1 MKRKFIFLVMLFALL
16 GGVNFSA
23 TAQEQVIE
31 IGNGT
36 LEKYGLPV
44 YEAGTAGY
52 AFASV
57 SQQIYLADE
66 IGVDEA
72 MITSISF
79 QLIAGNNNTRNIAV
93 YMQNTD
99 KSAYTGNY
107 DMINVS
113 ESDIVYDNVFTFGKA
128 NDWVTIVFDNPFEY
142 TGSNIALT
150 VYDKT
155 GTSMGYV
162 YENIDR
168 AYSHSVSEW
177 RGMLYTKSG
186 ASTLDM
192 TALSGYY
199 ASRTYVTGGDNV
211 VNNIKLTYLP
221 SEANINVSE
230 NSVNLGNVRL
240 GSNYWSD
247 KESVSH
253 NIVAK
258 AIGTTISKITCDN
271 DFFTLNYDLNT
282 KPVVLNVSYDKNAS
296 VSGAQNGIITI
307 TSADCDPVF
316 ITVTANP
323 YTPAQGDIWENP
335 IAVTFTDNIFTD
347 SPTGIYDDYKLPG
360 EVTEGSTPD
369 AVYNFTMDEGTL
381 TVNVEGTNATAAIY
395 KAEDLVGNGPSLE
408 NNYGGIVPEPTLQ
421 EMEIHITGETTSTS
435 KYIPFYEY
443 YENSISQQ
451 IYTADEMQVTEGV
464 ITSIAFQKGNS
475 TTYNRTWEIY
485 LCNTDK
491 QSFTG
496 ASDWVN
502 MSAEN
507 LVFSGTVTLPSATG
521 EWLYIELD
529 TPFEYEGENILLCVN
544 DKSGKWYN
552 AQSTFTTYTTTQS
565 RTIYYYRDSTPYD
578 ATNITTSGATMN
590 DVNVV
595 KFNGTF
601 APKSRSLARSTEPQ
615 INGVL
620 FPAGEYYLVAAAED
634 AFTVSIKTGSLPA
647 PGEFAYTAPADGA
660 TEQNNPKLT
669 WEAAQYATKY
679 QVFLGTESTELE
691 LVAEV
696 ETPSYQTEGL
706 LNNTQYFWRV
716 DAVNAIGTT
725 KGMVYSFVTPLDVP
739 QNLVAA
745 NIYEGETTTL
755 TWDAIKNAKYN
766 VYVDGEKVN
775 AEPITATSYE
785 LTGLAY
791 NTSGY
796 NVTVTA
802 VHTLGESPKSAAV
815 NVKVAGKFTLVL
827 NVKNADEEAIADA
840 TVTFNTESFY
850 NEFYELV
857 PAIEAMT
864 TNADGMISI
873 ELPLPCVYG
882 APLYTY
888 SSLGAIVTKESY
900 GTKEYWIYSGV
911 VSNGVVITGEVVLEL
926 AKPAYLE
933 ADSYQLLAGDTLVMA
948 WDAVTGAIGYNIYKG
963 VLNEETYSYDYE
975 LLNEEMLSDT
985 TYTINGVE
993 YGMYVQYA
1001 VTAVYAEL
1009 GESSKT
1015 TTSVSVTGMGE
1026 VEGTVTD
1033 GTNPVKGVKVVLTG
1047 YDETYTERTYNFT
1060 TDAEGKFYGEV
1071 MVGYDYTARA
1081 TRYDY
1086 EDAEQTEIKVEYG
1099 GTTECTI
1106 VMTSYPSATIAVTAT
1121 ESGNNALVSWT
1132 ADYEEYNVY
1141 RRNAETD
1148 AIEKLASNVTLE
1160 EYQDTEWASLEN
1172 GTYQYGV
1179 SAYISEETRGAT
1191 ILYQD
1196 DFESYGGMEVP
1207 TGWTIIGNQ
1216 YNRWFVSANYKN
1228 SGDKALWSYY
1238 MSNGDYYVVMPGQY
1252 NPATTTLSFYY
1263 RNDPYDGET
1272 DKLRVC
1278 YSTSLEG
1285 PWTKLGET
1293 YNSSATVFA
1302 QANVTFEQ
1310 VQESSIYIAF
1320 CLESVYANGV
1330 YIDDIVVTG
1339 VSKKEST
1346 ITWSNELAKKSAL
1359 TFNNE
1364 AKDNDW
1370 SNVDNWDGG
1379 VLPTANDNV
1388 IVAAE
1393 ANINGVVAVNNLTI
1407 SDAKLNVK
1415 SGTLTVNGTITDS
1428 NQYGSLYFE
1437 DGAQIFQNNEGVNA
1451 YFRMKVENPTAW
1463 DESIM
1468 NGWQFISS
1476 PLLGADIASAATKY
1490 DNAYNASDYDLYKYN
1505 GTADL
1510 EWVNHKSG
1518 NFETTFEQGRGYM
1531 YSHQARTIVTL
1542 GGTLN
1547 PARTHEYEVSYTEG
1561 EGNEL
1566 ANLHLLG
1573 NPFTFNMNWAE
1584 VNVTNVYDGF
1594 ATLNAAGD
1602 GYVYATEG
1610 TINVGDGFFV
1620 QATGS
1625 DPAISYEK
1633 TRGSKETAANINV
1646 IARGIA
1652 GEDNV
1657 IINFAGEGEG
1667 FSKLQGFNKDK
1678 ATVFV
1683 ANNGRRYG
1691 IANVDE
1697 NATEVELSFVASQM
1711 GNYSISL
1718 DVNGE
1723 FETVTLVDRFT
1734 GIETNMLLE
1743 DEYNFTATS
1752 RDNANR
1758 FVVRLVNRQQTTDN
1772 SQFVYQS
1779 GEELIL
1785 SIEGTVQIIDMLGR
1799 VVYSN
1804 EHSNGSNRISVSE
1817 FNNAAYVVRVVNEEG
1832 VKSQKVVIY

>member
-23 TAQEQVIE
+23 NAQETETIK
-31 IGNGT
+31 IGSKTNT
-36 LEKYGLPV
+36 DARIPV
-44 YEAGTAGY
+44 HTWYNYSYT
-52 AFASV
+52 
-57 SQQIYLADE
+57 QQIYKASE
-66 IGVDEA
+66 INHAAGDILKIA
-72 MITSISF
+72 FHDYITS
-79 QLIAGNNNTRNIAV
+79 LNRNVRV
-93 YMQNTD
+93 YMKNTT
-99 KSAYTGNY
+99 KSSFENL
-107 DMINVS
+107 
-113 ESDIVYDNVFTFGKA
+113 
-128 NDWVTIVFDNPFEY
+128 NDWVAISD
-142 TGSNIALT
+142 SDL
-150 VYDKT
+150 VYD
-155 GTSMGYV
+155 GTMS
-162 YENIDR
+162 
-168 AYSHSVSEW
+168 
-177 RGMLYTKSG
+177 T
-186 ASTLDM
+186 ASTL
-192 TALSGYY
+192 
-199 ASRTYVTGGDNV
+199 V
-211 VNNIKLTYLP
+211 
-221 SEANINVSE
+221 E
-230 NSVNLGNVRL
+230 
-240 GSNYWSD
+240 
-247 KESVSH
+247 
-253 NIVAK
+253 IV
-258 AIGTTISKITCDN
+258 
-271 DFFTLNYDLNT
+271 
-282 KPVVLNVSYDKNAS
+282 
-296 VSGAQNGIITI
+296 
-307 TSADCDPVF
+307 
-316 ITVTANP
+316 
-323 YTPAQGDIWENP
+323 
-335 IAVTFTDNIFTD
+335 
-347 SPTGIYDDYKLPG
+347 
-360 EVTEGSTPD
+360 
-369 AVYNFTMDEGTL
+369 
-381 TVNVEGTNATAAIY
+381 
-395 KAEDLVGNGPSLE
+395 
-408 NNYGGIVPEPTLQ
+408 
-421 EMEIHITGETTSTS
+421 
-435 KYIPFYEY
+435 
-443 YENSISQQ
+443 
-451 IYTADEMQVTEGV
+451 
-464 ITSIAFQKGNS
+464 
-475 TTYNRTWEIY
+475 
-485 LCNTDK
+485 
-491 QSFTG
+491 
-496 ASDWVN
+496 
-502 MSAEN
+502 
-507 LVFSGTVTLPSATG
+507 
-521 EWLYIELD
+521 LD
-529 TPFEYEGENILLCVN
+529 RPFEYEGGNILLCLQDYTKQCPKATSFEIFN
-544 DKSGKWYN
+544 DIDSQNCTLLALDDGKQPGPDN
-552 AQSTFTTYTTTQS
+552 PTGAAHELSMLKNVLTVTF
-565 RTIYYYRDSTPYD
+565 
-578 ATNITTSGATMN
+578 
-590 DVNVV
+590 
-595 KFNGTF
+595 
-601 APKSRSLARSTEPQ
+601 SLATGPV
-615 INGVL
+615 I
-620 FPAGEYYLVAAAED
+620 PA
-634 AFTVSIKTGSLPA
+634 A
-647 PGEFAYTAPADGA
+647 P
-660 TEQNNPKLT
+660 
-669 WEAAQYATKY
+669 
-679 QVFLGTESTELE
+679 V
-691 LVAEV
+691 
-696 ETPSYQTEGL
+696 
-706 LNNTQYFWRV
+706 
-716 DAVNAIGTT
+716 
-725 KGMVYSFVTPLDVP
+725 
-739 QNLVAA
+739 
-745 NIYEGETTTL
+745 
-755 TWDAIKNAKYN
+755 
-766 VYVDGEKVN
+766 VN
-775 AEPITATSYE
+775 AEPTGQNSIYLSWGSVYKATSYNVYEGDNLIAENITNPYYEVSGLTANTTYTYTVTATNENGTSEKSNEASATTWPLAPESAPANLQATNVGFNSITLSWNAVATAEYYTVYVNGSFLTEVDGTTYTVTNLNTDTEYTFTVTASNISGSSPASEALTVKTEKFEGRTIVFE
-785 LTGLAY
+785 LNDYYGYGSYDGWNGNKLLVEFSDGTPSVEFT
-791 NTSGY
+791 NTKTAASEFYEIQVSYGTT
-796 NVTVTA
+796 VTVTYLNTGSYGSENTYYIRYKDDNYLIHA
-802 VHTLGESPKSAAV
+802 DGRAV
-815 NVKVAGKFTLVL
+815 NNGSMPSTTPFSFKIEIPAVQNLTATPAQIQKGQSTTISWDAYNGAATYNIYVNDELKGNTAELTYQLSEIPFENVIAVVALDANGEEISGTARISVKVAGTFTLNLHV
-827 NVKNADEEAIADA
+827 VNADEEAIEGA

-864 TNADGMISI
+864 TDADGMISI

-882 APLYTY
+882 APLYTS
-888 SSLGAIVTKESY
+888 SSLGVIVTKESY
-900 GTKEYWIYSGV
+900 GTGEYWIYSGM
-911 VSNGVVITGEVVLEL
+911 SIKDGDVLENDITL
-926 AKPAYLE
+926 ELGKPTQLE
-933 ADSYQLLAGDTLVMA
+933 ADSYQLLAGDTLVMS
-948 WDAVTGAIGYNIYKG
+948 WDAITSAIGYNVYKQG
-963 VLNEETYSYDYE
+963 EWNESTYSYDYDK
-975 LLNEEMLSDT
+975 LNEEIISDT

-993 YGMYVQYA
+993 YGMNVQYA

-1009 GESSKT
+1009 GESDYT
-1015 TTSVSVTGMGE
+1015 TTTIDVTGMGE
-1026 VEGTVTD
+1026 VLGTVKD

-1047 YDETYTERTYNFT
+1047 MDEFGFEQTYNFT

-1099 GTTECTI
+1099 GATECTI
-1106 VMTSYPSATIAVTAT
+1106 VMTSYPSATIAVTAA
-1121 ESGNNALVSWT
+1121 EAGNNALVSWT
-1132 ADYEEYNVY
+1132 AEDEYEEYNVY

-1148 AIEKLASNVTLE
+1148 AIEKLASNVTLK
-1160 EYQDTEWASLEN
+1160 EYQDTQWASLEN

-1179 SAYISEETRGAT
+1179 SAAVGSQDIDAFNEDFQSSGWNMPEGWENIPGYYYYNGYQYLNYWSFDGNSGYTYFYAPASYMTANLNTPIIDLSNSTAAT
-1191 ILYQD
+1191 LSFD
-1196 DFESYGGMEVP
+1196 
-1207 TGWTIIGNQ
+1207 
-1216 YNRWFVSANYKN
+1216 YKN
-1228 SGDKALWSYY
+1228 TPYGNYGYDGTNTLYIKVKADGESNWTLIDNGTISGNVQSFTKCELQLDNYIGKKIQISFEVYTQAY
-1238 MSNGDYYVVMPGQY
+1238 
-1252 NPATTTLSFYY
+1252 ATTTIDNVVITS
-1263 RNDPYDGET
+1263 
-1272 DKLRVC
+1272 
-1278 YSTSLEG
+1278 ST
-1285 PWTKLGET
+1285 PR
-1293 YNSSATVFA
+1293 
-1302 QANVTFEQ
+1302 
-1310 VQESSIYIAF
+1310 ESI
-1320 CLESVYANGV
+1320 
-1330 YIDDIVVTG
+1330 
-1339 VSKKEST
+1339 

-1359 TFNNE
+1359 TFNNAAE
-1364 AKDNDW
+1364 DNDW
-1370 SNVDNWDGG
+1370 SNVDNWVGG

-1407 SDAKLNVK
+1407 SNAKLNVK

-1594 ATLNAAGD
+1594 ATLNEAGD
-1602 GYVYATEG
+1602 DYVYATEG

-1758 FVVRLVNRQQTTDN
+1758 FVVKLVNRQQTTDN

-1785 SIEGTVQIIDMLGR
+1785 SIEGTVQIVDMLGR

-1804 EHSNGSNRISVSE
+1804 EHSNGDNRISVSE

>member
-23 TAQEQVIE
+23 NAQETETITV
-31 IGNGT
+31 GT
-36 LEKYGLPV
+36 KTNTDARIPV
-44 YEAGTAGY
+44 HTWYNYSYT
-52 AFASV
+52 
-57 SQQIYLADE
+57 QQIYKASE
-66 IGVDEA
+66 INHAAGDILKIA
-72 MITSISF
+72 FHDYITS
-79 QLIAGNNNTRNIAV
+79 LNRNVRV
-93 YMQNTD
+93 YMKNTT
-99 KSAYTGNY
+99 KSSFENL
-107 DMINVS
+107 
-113 ESDIVYDNVFTFGKA
+113 
-128 NDWVTIVFDNPFEY
+128 NDWVAISD
-142 TGSNIALT
+142 SDL
-150 VYDKT
+150 VYD
-155 GTSMGYV
+155 GTMS
-162 YENIDR
+162 
-168 AYSHSVSEW
+168 
-177 RGMLYTKSG
+177 T
-186 ASTLDM
+186 ASTL
-192 TALSGYY
+192 
-199 ASRTYVTGGDNV
+199 V
-211 VNNIKLTYLP
+211 
-221 SEANINVSE
+221 E
-230 NSVNLGNVRL
+230 
-240 GSNYWSD
+240 
-247 KESVSH
+247 
-253 NIVAK
+253 IV
-258 AIGTTISKITCDN
+258 
-271 DFFTLNYDLNT
+271 
-282 KPVVLNVSYDKNAS
+282 
-296 VSGAQNGIITI
+296 
-307 TSADCDPVF
+307 
-316 ITVTANP
+316 
-323 YTPAQGDIWENP
+323 
-335 IAVTFTDNIFTD
+335 
-347 SPTGIYDDYKLPG
+347 
-360 EVTEGSTPD
+360 
-369 AVYNFTMDEGTL
+369 
-381 TVNVEGTNATAAIY
+381 
-395 KAEDLVGNGPSLE
+395 
-408 NNYGGIVPEPTLQ
+408 
-421 EMEIHITGETTSTS
+421 
-435 KYIPFYEY
+435 
-443 YENSISQQ
+443 
-451 IYTADEMQVTEGV
+451 
-464 ITSIAFQKGNS
+464 
-475 TTYNRTWEIY
+475 
-485 LCNTDK
+485 
-491 QSFTG
+491 
-496 ASDWVN
+496 
-502 MSAEN
+502 
-507 LVFSGTVTLPSATG
+507 
-521 EWLYIELD
+521 LD
-529 TPFEYEGENILLCVN
+529 RPFEYEGGNILLCLQDYTKQCPKSTSFEIFN
-544 DKSGKWYN
+544 DIDSQNCTLIALDDNKQPGPDNPTPNGIMTHEISKLKNVLTVSFSSATGPVIPAAPVVYAEPTGQNSIYLSWSPVYKATSYNVYEGDNLIAENITNPYYEVSGLTAN
-552 AQSTFTTYTTTQS
+552 TTYTYTVTATNENGTSEKSNEASATTWPLAPESAPANLQATNVGFNS
-565 RTIYYYRDSTPYD
+565 ITLSWDAVATAEYYTVYVNGSFLTEVDGTTYTVTNLNTDTEYTFTVTASNISGSSPASEALTVKTEKFEGRTIVFELNDYYGYGSYD
-578 ATNITTSGATMN
+578 GW
-590 DVNVV
+590 
-595 KFNGTF
+595 NGN
-601 APKSRSLARSTEPQ
+601 KL
-615 INGVL
+615 
-620 FPAGEYYLVAAAED
+620 LV
-634 AFTVSIKTGSLPA
+634 
-647 PGEFAYTAPADGA
+647 EFSDG
-660 TEQNNPKLT
+660 
-669 WEAAQYATKY
+669 
-679 QVFLGTESTELE
+679 
-691 LVAEV
+691 
-696 ETPSYQTEGL
+696 TPSVEFT
-706 LNNTQYFWRV
+706 NTKTAASEFYEIQVSY
-716 DAVNAIGTT
+716 GTT
-725 KGMVYSFVTPLDVP
+725 
-739 QNLVAA
+739 
-745 NIYEGETTTL
+745 
-755 TWDAIKNAKYN
+755 
-766 VYVDGEKVN
+766 
-775 AEPITATSYE
+775 
-785 LTGLAY
+785 
-791 NTSGY
+791 
-796 NVTVTA
+796 VTVTYLNTGSYGSENTYYIRYKDDNYLIHA
-802 VHTLGESPKSAAV
+802 DGRAV
-815 NVKVAGKFTLVL
+815 NSGSMPSTTPFSFKIELPAVQNLTATPAQIQKGQSTTISWDAYNGAATYNIYVNDELKGNTAELTYQLSEIPFENVIAVVALDANGEEISGTARISVKVAGTFTLNLHV
-827 NVKNADEEAIADA
+827 VNADEEAIEGA

-882 APLYTY
+882 APYYTY

-900 GTKEYWIYSGV
+900 GTEEYWIYSGV
-911 VSNGVVITGEVVLEL
+911 VTNGEVITGEVVLEL
-926 AKPAYLE
+926 AKPAQLE
-933 ADSYQLLAGDTLVMA
+933 ASNTQLLAGDTLVLT
-948 WDAVTGAIGYNIYKG
+948 WDAVAIGYNIYKG
-963 VLNEETYSYDYE
+963 VLNEETYSYDYIQ
-975 LLNEEMLSDT
+975 LNEELLSDT
-985 TYTINGVE
+985 TYTIYGVE

-1001 VTAVYAEL
+1001 VTAVHNEL
-1009 GESSKT
+1009 GESGYT
-1015 TTSVSVTGMGE
+1015 TTTVSVTGMGE

-1033 GTNPVKGVKVVLTG
+1033 GTNPIKGVKVVLTG

-1132 ADYEEYNVY
+1132 AEYEEYNVY

-1148 AIEKLASNVTLE
+1148 AIEKLASNVTLK

-1216 YNRWFVSANYKN
+1216 YNKWFVSGSYKN
-1228 SGDKALWSYY
+1228 SGDKALWSNY

-1263 RNDPYDGET
+1263 RNDPYNGTT

-1285 PWTKLGET
+1285 PWTKLEET
-1293 YNSSATVFA
+1293 YNSSAVNFA

-1320 CLESVYANGV
+1320 CLESVWANGV

-1346 ITWSNELAKKSAL
+1346 ITWSNELVKKSAL
-1359 TFNNE
+1359 TFNN
-1364 AKDNDW
+1364 AYGDNDW
-1370 SNVDNWDGG
+1370 SNVDNWVGG

-1407 SDAKLNVK
+1407 SNAKLNVK
-1415 SGTLTVNGTITDS
+1415 SGALTVNGTITDS

-1451 YFRMKVENPTAW
+1451 YFRMKVKNPIAW

-1468 NGWQFISS
+1468 NCWQFISS
-1476 PLLGADIASAATKY
+1476 PLLGADITSAATKY

-1505 GTADL
+1505 GAAEL

-1573 NPFTFNMNWAE
+1573 NPFTFNMDWAE

-1602 GYVYATEG
+1602 DYVYAKEG

-1697 NATEVELSFVASQM
+1697 NATEVELSFAASQM
-1711 GNYSISL
+1711 GHYSISF

-1743 DEYNFTATS
+1743 NEYNFTATS

-1758 FVVRLVNRQQTTDN
+1758 FVIRLANGQEPTAN

-1785 SIEGTVQIIDMLGR
+1785 SIEGTVQIVDMLGR

-1817 FNNAAYVVRVVNEEG
+1817 FNNAAYIVRVVNEEG

>member
-23 TAQEQVIE
+23 NAQEQIE
-31 IGNGT
+31 IGEGST
-36 LEKYGLPV
+36 SSSYSIPSYTYYGNRSF
-44 YEAGTAGY
+44 T
-52 AFASV
+52 
-57 SQQIYLADE
+57 QQIYTQSE
-66 IGVDEA
+66 INAPSGT
-72 MITSISF
+72 ITSISF
-79 QLIAGNNNTRNIAV
+79 RKQRGNNNVRNLTI
-93 YMQNTD
+93 YLENTD
-99 KSAYTGNY
+99 RTNFSGNY
-107 DMINVS
+107 YEWIFLTTQP
-113 ESDIVYDNVFTFGKA
+113 VFNG
-128 NDWVTIVFDNPFEY
+128 
-142 TGSNIALT
+142 
-150 VYDKT
+150 
-155 GTSMGYV
+155 
-162 YENIDR
+162 
-168 AYSHSVSEW
+168 
-177 RGMLYTKSG
+177 
-186 ASTLDM
+186 
-192 TALSGYY
+192 
-199 ASRTYVTGGDNV
+199 
-211 VNNIKLTYLP
+211 
-221 SEANINVSE
+221 
-230 NSVNLGNVRL
+230 SVN
-240 GSNYWSD
+240 W
-247 KESVSH
+247 
-253 NIVAK
+253 
-258 AIGTTISKITCDN
+258 GTD
-271 DFFTLNYDLNT
+271 
-282 KPVVLNVSYDKNAS
+282 
-296 VSGAQNGIITI
+296 GWITI
-307 TSADCDPVF
+307 
-316 ITVTANP
+316 N
-323 YTPAQGDIWENP
+323 
-335 IAVTFTDNIFTD
+335 
-347 SPTGIYDDYKLPG
+347 
-360 EVTEGSTPD
+360 
-369 AVYNFTMDEGTL
+369 
-381 TVNVEGTNATAAIY
+381 
-395 KAEDLVGNGPSLE
+395 
-408 NNYGGIVPEPTLQ
+408 
-421 EMEIHITGETTSTS
+421 
-435 KYIPFYEY
+435 
-443 YENSISQQ
+443 
-451 IYTADEMQVTEGV
+451 
-464 ITSIAFQKGNS
+464 
-475 TTYNRTWEIY
+475 
-485 LCNTDK
+485 
-491 QSFTG
+491 
-496 ASDWVN
+496 
-502 MSAEN
+502 
-507 LVFSGTVTLPSATG
+507 
-521 EWLYIELD
+521 LD
-529 TPFEYEGENILLCVN
+529 TPFEYSGNGILLSVYDNTGTAYPYTNYDKFYTYSSSDYKSMYVSNTANLPSANNYVQGTALKSNNQIRFTIGASVEPSAPVVKAEPTGQNTIYLSWNPVYNAISYNVYEGDNLIAENITNPYYEVGGLTAN
-544 DKSGKWYN
+544 
-552 AQSTFTTYTTTQS
+552 TTYTYTVTATTENGTSEKSNEASATTWPLAPESAPANLQATNVGFTDVTLS
-565 RTIYYYRDSTPYD
+565 WDAVATAEYYTVYVNGSFLTEVDGTTYTVTNLSTDTEYSFTVTASNISGSSPVSEALTVKTEKFEGRTIVFELKDSYGDGWNGNKLLVEFSDGTP
-578 ATNITTSGATMN
+578 AKEFTNTNTASEFYEI
-590 DVNVV
+590 
-595 KFNGTF
+595 
-601 APKSRSLARSTEPQ
+601 Q
-615 INGVL
+615 VL
-620 FPAGEYYLVAAAED
+620 Y
-634 AFTVSIKTGSLPA
+634 
-647 PGEFAYTAPADGA
+647 
-660 TEQNNPKLT
+660 
-669 WEAAQYATKY
+669 
-679 QVFLGTESTELE
+679 
-691 LVAEV
+691 
-696 ETPSYQTEGL
+696 
-706 LNNTQYFWRV
+706 
-716 DAVNAIGTT
+716 GTT
-725 KGMVYSFVTPLDVP
+725 
-739 QNLVAA
+739 
-745 NIYEGETTTL
+745 
-755 TWDAIKNAKYN
+755 
-766 VYVDGEKVN
+766 
-775 AEPITATSYE
+775 
-785 LTGLAY
+785 
-791 NTSGY
+791 
-796 NVTVTA
+796 VTVTYLNTGQWGNENTYYIRYKDDNYLIHVDGRDVTNQVPSTTPFSFKIELPA
-802 VHTLGESPKSAAV
+802 VQNLTATPAQIQKGQSTTISWDAYNGAATYNIYVNDELKGNTAELTYQLSEIPFENVIAVVALDANGEEISGTARIS
-815 NVKVAGKFTLVL
+815 VKVAGTFTLNLHV
-827 NVKNADEEAIADA
+827 VNADEEAIAGA

-864 TNADGMISI
+864 TDADGMISI

-882 APLYTY
+882 APHYTY

-900 GTKEYWIYSGV
+900 GTGEYWIYSGSV
-911 VSNGVVITGEVVLEL
+911 TNGEVITGEVVLEL

-985 TYTINGVE
+985 TYTINGVG

-1033 GTNPVKGVKVVLTG
+1033 GTNPIKGVKVVLTG

-1071 MVGYDYTARA
+1071 MVGDDYTARA

-1106 VMTSYPSATIAVTAT
+1106 VMTSYPYATIAVTAT
-1121 ESGNNALVSWT
+1121 ESGNNALVSWE
-1132 ADYEEYNVY
+1132 AEYEKYNVY

-1148 AIEKLASNVTLE
+1148 AIKKLAPNVTLK

-1179 SAYISEETRGAT
+1179 SAAVGSQDIDAFNEDFQSSGWNMPEGWENIPGYYSAYWGSSSQYWTPNNGDTYFYAPAAYMTANLNTPIIDLSNSTAATLSFDYTNTQYSSSYGTNTLYVKIKADGESNWTLIDNGTISENVQSFTECKLT
-1191 ILYQD
+1191 LD
-1196 DFESYGGMEVP
+1196 
-1207 TGWTIIGNQ
+1207 N
-1216 YNRWFVSANYKN
+1216 
-1228 SGDKALWSYY
+1228 
-1238 MSNGDYYVVMPGQY
+1238 YYVGKKIQISFEVY
-1252 NPATTTLSFYY
+1252 TKAYATTTIDNVVITS
-1263 RNDPYDGET
+1263 
-1272 DKLRVC
+1272 
-1278 YSTSLEG
+1278 ST
-1285 PWTKLGET
+1285 PK
-1293 YNSSATVFA
+1293 
-1302 QANVTFEQ
+1302 
-1310 VQESSIYIAF
+1310 
-1320 CLESVYANGV
+1320 ESV
-1330 YIDDIVVTG
+1330 I
-1339 VSKKEST
+1339 K
-1346 ITWSNELAKKSAL
+1346 WSNKLVKKSAL
-1359 TFNNE
+1359 TFNNADE
-1364 AKDNDW
+1364 DNDW
-1370 SNVDNWDGG
+1370 SNVDNWVGG

-1393 ANINGVVAVNNLTI
+1393 AEANINGVVAVNNLTI
-1407 SDAKLNVK
+1407 SKDAKLNVK

-1437 DGAQIFQNNEGVNA
+1437 DGAQIFQNNEDVNA
-1451 YFRMKVENPTAW
+1451 YFRMKVNNPTAW

-1476 PLLGADIASAATKY
+1476 PLLGADITSAATKY
-1490 DNAYNASDYDLYKYN
+1490 DNDYQPSDYDLYKYN
-1505 GTADL
+1505 GAAEL

-1573 NPFTFNMNWAE
+1573 NPFTFNMDWAE

-1602 GYVYATEG
+1602 DYVYATEG

-1752 RDNANR
+1752 NDSQNR

-1785 SIEGTVQIIDMLGR
+1785 SIEGSVQIVDMLGR